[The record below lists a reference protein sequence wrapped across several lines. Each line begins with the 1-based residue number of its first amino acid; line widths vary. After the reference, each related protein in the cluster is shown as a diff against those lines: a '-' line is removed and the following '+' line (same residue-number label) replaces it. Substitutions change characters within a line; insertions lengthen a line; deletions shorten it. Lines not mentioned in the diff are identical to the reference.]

1 MTEREAYITLNMLPG
16 IGAARSE
23 ALINAFGSAAAI
35 FSQSA
40 DALSRVPKIPSALA
54 AKIADWRNH
63 TDLAAELN
71 LTERSG
77 VQIIT
82 LADADYPDVLKEIF
96 DPPLCLYV
104 RGTLPQFDLRTVA
117 VVGSR
122 RMTKYGRMM
131 ARRLTEDAVY
141 AGWKV
146 ISGLAYGVDAVAHQA
161 ALDANGITVAVLG
174 GGLARIHPQDHIPL
188 ARSIVEH
195 SGAVISEFPMNYPV
209 SRQSFPRRNRIV
221 SGLSRAVLVV
231 EADIDSGAMIT
242 AGIALEQGRQV
253 FAVPGQADNPQARG
267 CHKLI
272 REGAC
277 LLENF
282 GDVLREFEF
291 QPELGYDDNVSTMQQ
306 HDLFDGLDGDEQ
318 QVVNL
323 LREESKN
330 FDDLVAALEFNTG
343 ELLAIMMR
351 LEVKM
356 VVKQELGRVYRL
368 L

>member
-1 MTEREAYITLNMLPG
+1 MTEREAYIILNLIPG
-16 IGAARSE
+16 IGAARAE
-23 ALINAFGSAAAI
+23 ALINAFGSASEI

-40 DALSRVPKIPSALA
+40 GKLACVPKIPAALA
-54 AKIADWRNH
+54 TKIANWRDNI
-63 TDLAAELN
+63 DLTAELDFA
-71 LTERSG
+71 ERGG
-77 VQIIT
+77 VRIIT
-82 LADADYPDVLKEIF
+82 RDDEDYPQNLSEIY

-104 RGTLPQFDLRTVA
+104 RGILPKFDLRTVA

-131 ARRLTEDAVY
+131 ARRLSEDAAY

-146 ISGLAYGVDAVAHQA
+146 VSGLAYGIDAVAHQA
-161 ALDANGITVAVLG
+161 TLDAGGITVAVLG

-188 ARSIVEH
+188 ARAIIEH
-195 SGAVISEFPMNYPV
+195 GGAVISEYPMDYPV

-221 SGLSRAVLVV
+221 SGLSRAVVVV

-253 FAVPGQADNPQARG
+253 FAVPGQADNQQARG

-277 LLENF
+277 LVENF
-282 GDVLREFEF
+282 GDVIREFEF
-291 QPELGYDDNVSTMQQ
+291 QPDMKQNESSVLHQQ
-306 HDLFDGLDGDEQ
+306 DLFSNLDGDEQ
-318 QVVNL
+318 KVVEQ
-323 LREESKN
+323 LRDEAKN
-330 FDDLVAALEFNTG
+330 FDELVAELEISTG
-343 ELLAIMMR
+343 ELLGIMMR